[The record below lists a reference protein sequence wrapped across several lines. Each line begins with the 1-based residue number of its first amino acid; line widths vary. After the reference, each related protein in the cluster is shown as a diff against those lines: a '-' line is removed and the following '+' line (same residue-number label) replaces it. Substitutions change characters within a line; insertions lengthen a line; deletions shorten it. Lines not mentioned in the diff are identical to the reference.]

1 MSRYRLS
8 PILLVAVLGISA
20 CDGEPGGPLQVRE
33 NAFVWK
39 DVVSPGLTVKVRD
52 FSGDI
57 EVRPSADDTVRVTA
71 RLTWTKGNPDEKLRF
86 SGTATPGV
94 GALIC
99 AVWGTGRC
107 TAEDYSAN
115 MKFGREDA
123 KVHFTVEIPAGV
135 KLDLT
140 TISGDIAVSS
150 SAQVHA
156 MTMNGDV
163 RVATS
168 VGPVKGETLNGSV
181 DIRMASLAGTD
192 SVIGK
197 TLNGEVFIYLAS
209 LDDAVLDLGV
219 ANGSVSN
226 AFSMNGLSAEGKH
239 VRGTI
244 GAGSRVVH
252 GYAMNGSVA
261 LRRLEA
267 DGTAR

>member
-1 MSRYRLS
+1 VSRSRLAS
-8 PILLVAVLGISA
+8 LVFVTALTVSA
-20 CDGEPGGPLQVRE
+20 CDGEPGGPLQVRD

-39 DVVSPGLTVKVRD
+39 DVVAPGLTVKVRD
-52 FSGDI
+52 FAGDI
-57 EVRPSADDTVRVTA
+57 EVKPSADDTVRVTA
-71 RLTWTKGNPDEKLRF
+71 RLTWTRGNPDERLSF
-86 SGTATPGV
+86 SGSATPGV

-99 AVWGTGRC
+99 AIWGDGRC
-107 TAEDYSAN
+107 TAEDYQAN
-115 MKFGREDA
+115 MKFGRDDA
-123 KVHFTVEIPAGV
+123 KVYFTVEVPNGV

-163 RVATS
+163 RVATA

-197 TLNGEVFIYLAS
+197 TLNGEVYIYLAS

-226 AFSMNGLSAEGKH
+226 AFSMTGLSSEGKH

-261 LRRLEA
+261 LRRLSP
-267 DGTAR
+267 DGTAP